1 MKNSKEYG
9 KKIAKLYRSL
19 KQKHSKVKKRTFDDP
34 AKAIVYAIV
43 SENMRKLVAK
53 SVIKKM
59 EAHFVNLNDLR
70 VSRDG
75 EICDVIDIAGKN
87 GKKIALKLTEFLGA
101 IFVKYDTVNLEEIKE
116 IGKRQAR
123 KDLEGLGILSRFA
136 ISYCFLTS
144 LGGHAI
150 PLTEEMIDYLRDSEL
165 VHPDA
170 SNGDIE
176 GFLERQIS
184 AANGYEFYTFVR
196 EQSEK
201 SRKKKPKPAMSQP
214 ASKETSTKKTAKSQ
228 PASKKTSEKK
238 TKKVAKKKSKK
249 ASKAKNK

>member
-19 KQKHSKVKKRTFDDP
+19 KKKHVKVKKRVFDDP

-43 SENMRKLVAK
+43 SENMRKSAAK
-53 SVIKKM
+53 SVFKKM
-59 EAHFVNLNDLR
+59 ETHFVDSNDLR
-70 VSRDG
+70 VSRDE
-75 EICDVIDIAGKN
+75 EIHDVIDTAN
-87 GKKIALKLTEFLGA
+87 GNSKKIASTLTEFLGA
-101 IFVKYDTVNLEEIKE
+101 IFIKYDTVNLKELKE

-123 KDLEGLGILSRFA
+123 KDLEGLGMLSRFV
-136 ISYCFLTS
+136 ICYCFLTS

-150 PLTEEMIDYLRDSEL
+150 PLTKEMIEYLKGDEL

-170 SNGDIE
+170 SDNDIE

-184 AANGYEFYTFVR
+184 SANAYEFYTLMR

-201 SRKKKPKPAMSQP
+201 GRKNKPKPA
-214 ASKETSTKKTAKSQ
+214 KTQ
-228 PASKKTSEKK
+228 PASKKTSK
-238 TKKVAKKKSKK
+238 TKKAVTKKSKK
-249 ASKAKNK
+249 TAKVKNK